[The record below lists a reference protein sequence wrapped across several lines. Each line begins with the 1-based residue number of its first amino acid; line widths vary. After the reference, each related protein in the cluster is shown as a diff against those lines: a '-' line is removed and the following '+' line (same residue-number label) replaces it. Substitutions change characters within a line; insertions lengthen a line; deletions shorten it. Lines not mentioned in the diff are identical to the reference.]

1 MTAEENNLPLDLQ
14 HPGGFV
20 EETMS
25 WINETAVCPQPTFAL
40 AAALCLAGTI
50 FGRHVQDESGQRTNL
65 YLMGVGYTSCG
76 KDHALKAVAR
86 ALDACEASGLRLG
99 QVTSDSAVEYALRRN
114 PRFAMLIDEAGH
126 FFSGV
131 TDAKSSGSPLHS
143 LKPALLELWS
153 CAGGR
158 WKGKQRVPK
167 NDRGADPVLIDNPHV
182 CLFGMT
188 QPQIFFDGVSKTDL
202 RDGWLARNLFFIS
215 RTRPKP
221 RFMPETEV
229 PARVRAEVLT
239 WKDAPAA
246 VRTVPC
252 EDGARAAFEA
262 FNDEIFRKM
271 TKADKSGDETNY
283 LYGKALE
290 NARRVALIL
299 AVGRSGAKAV
309 ITEEDATYAC
319 RLVRY
324 LVGDLVRA
332 VKETVAENGDE
343 KAKKRIL
350 QIVAAAGSGGI
361 TRNDL
366 TRKTQFIR
374 KSFREEYMA
383 DLVESGEL
391 VVKFGAN
398 GGEVYFSGS

>member
-1 MTAEENNLPLDLQ
+1 MTDAENNLPLDLQ

-20 EETMS
+20 EEAMN
-25 WINETAVCPQPTFAL
+25 WINGTAICPQPTFAL
-40 AAALCLAGTI
+40 AAALCLAGTLY
-50 FGRHVQDESGQRTNL
+50 GRHVKDESGQRTNL

-76 KDHALKAVAR
+76 KDHALKAVSR
-86 ALDACEASGLRLG
+86 ALDACEATDLRLG

-131 TDAKSSGSPLHS
+131 TDAKAAGSPLHS

-167 NDRGADPVLIDNPHV
+167 NDRGAEPALIDNPHV

-188 QPQIFFDGVSKTDL
+188 QPQIFFDGVSKTEL

-215 RTRPKP
+215 KTRPKP
-221 RFMPETEV
+221 RFVPEGEV
-229 PARVRAEVLT
+229 PSRIRAEVLT
-239 WKDAPAA
+239 WKNEPAA
-246 VRTVPC
+246 VHVVPT
-252 EDGARAAFEA
+252 DGAARDVFEA
-262 FNDEIFRKM
+262 FNDEIYEKM
-271 TKADKSGDETNY
+271 LAADRTGDETNY
-283 LYGKALE
+283 LFGKALE
-290 NARRVALIL
+290 NARRVALTL
-299 AVGRSGAKAV
+299 AVGRDAGIGP
-309 ITEEDATYAC
+309 ITEGDATYAC

-324 LVGDLVRA
+324 LVGDLIRA
-332 VKETVAENGDE
+332 VKETVSESPDE

-350 QIVAAAGSGGI
+350 QVVASAGRSGI
-361 TRNDL
+361 LKQEL

-374 KSFREEYMA
+374 KTFRDEYLE

-391 VVKFGAN
+391 IMGTNAK
-398 GGEVYFSGS
+398 GGVLYFAGE

>member
-1 MTAEENNLPLDLQ
+1 MD
-14 HPGGFV
+14 
-20 EETMS
+20 
-25 WINETAVCPQPTFAL
+25 WINATAVCPQPIFAL
-40 AAALCLAGTI
+40 ASALCLAGTLY
-50 FGRHVQDESGQRTNL
+50 GRHFKDESGQRTNL
-65 YLMGVGYTSCG
+65 YVMGVGYTSCG
-76 KDHALKAVAR
+76 KDHALKAVSR
-86 ALDACEASGLRLG
+86 ALDACEASDLRLG
-99 QVTSDSAVEYALRRN
+99 QVTSDSAVEYALKRN
-114 PRFAMLIDEAGH
+114 PRFAMVIDECGH
-126 FFSGV
+126 FFANVASSG
-131 TDAKSSGSPLHS
+131 AAGSPLHA

-153 CAGGR
+153 CANSC

-215 RTRPKP
+215 KTRPKP

-252 EDGARAAFEA
+252 EDGARSAFEA
-262 FNDEIFRKM
+262 FNDDIFRKM
-271 TKADKSGDETNY
+271 TKADRSGDETNY

-309 ITEEDATYAC
+309 ITEDDATYAC
-319 RLVRY
+319 RLVKY

-350 QIVAAAGSGGI
+350 QIVAAAGTEGI
-361 TRNDL
+361 LKQDL

-374 KSFREEYMA
+374 KSFRDEYLE

-391 VVKFGAN
+391 AVKFGAN
-398 GGEVYFSGS
+398 GGEVYFPGC